1 MCDIVMCQL
10 GQQTQEIQ
18 SRDRQLSQSAHQ
30 MASLRAKLGETT
42 EQVSQLQ
49 SSLDASNQNY
59 NVSTQRCVGL
69 ESETTRLR
77 EQLCTSQHQV
87 VVTDYPLLLLLLL
100 LLGLARVVIQ
110 LV

>member
-1 MCDIVMCQL
+1 MCQL

-42 EQVSQLQ
+42 EQVSQLK

-59 NVSTQRCVGL
+59 NVSIQRCVGL

-87 VVTDYPLLLLLLL
+87 VVPDYPLLLLLL